1 MANTLDPNSPAGQYQ
16 QQQAQQ
22 YGLTVDQLNQLTAQY
37 PPTYT
42 ANSQGGQY
50 GMSAGGSYG
59 QNPALTNVL
68 NTLQAQKQFGLGS
81 QQQAPAPSTPGGVN
95 QDPTYGAVNLG
106 ASALSKVGFGGANG
120 GFAVYNPTP
129 GQIPQGSKGGVAQV
143 ASPTTSTQ
151 VPNYEGPNTP
161 GVMSAA
167 PMPQAATGG
176 TPTPTTPANAP
187 GQQAPATPYATAPA
201 APGATAGAMP
211 PVQAPSAPGP
221 MDDAAHQ
228 QALAHAGMSLYSH
241 FGGDPHSASPQDIM
255 NFHSQLQ
262 NVIGGIAGAGAPA
275 SSAGPGGTALA
286 SGGPPPTGAVQMP
299 VKLATG
305 GMVPGRGNQ
314 DTVPALLTPGEYV
327 IPKQQ
332 AAQIFG
338 GRTPVRMADGGF
350 VTDDTDEP
358 SEARRKSIA
367 TNQMTPGSS
376 QPQSGGEATQQTP
389 SSPAP
394 AAPGGGNQGYWSN
407 LVNQVQNRAGGGA
420 PAGGWPS
427 QTPSVAPSY
436 DMPSDPD
443 PDWQYTGA
451 QSAAGPTGAGGG
463 TANAVAGGADI
474 ASGLMS
480 GLQKAADT
488 YAKSIGNWQNIRQ
501 DFNAPT
507 TSGAPAATF
516 SEPQAQQQKQG
527 MVNPMYAAQLQAM
540 QGV

>member
-1 MANTLDPNSPAGQYQ
+1 
-16 QQQAQQ
+16 
-22 YGLTVDQLNQLTAQY
+22 
-37 PPTYT
+37 
-42 ANSQGGQY
+42 
-50 GMSAGGSYG
+50 
-59 QNPALTNVL
+59 
-68 NTLQAQKQFGLGS
+68 
-81 QQQAPAPSTPGGVN
+81 
-95 QDPTYGAVNLG
+95 
-106 ASALSKVGFGGANG
+106 
-120 GFAVYNPTP
+120 
-129 GQIPQGSKGGVAQV
+129 
-143 ASPTTSTQ
+143 
-151 VPNYEGPNTP
+151 
-161 GVMSAA
+161 
-167 PMPQAATGG
+167 
-176 TPTPTTPANAP
+176 
-187 GQQAPATPYATAPA
+187 
-201 APGATAGAMP
+201 
-211 PVQAPSAPGP
+211 
-221 MDDAAHQ
+221 
-228 QALAHAGMSLYSH
+228 MSLYSH

-286 SGGPPPTGAVQMP
+286 SGGPPPTGAVQTP
-299 VKLATG
+299 VKLAGG

-367 TNQMTPGSS
+367 TNQVTPGSS

-407 LVNQVQNRAGGGA
+407 LVNQVQNNQALSSGGASGGGYNIPSNLGGGYIGA
-420 PAGGWPS
+420 SPGAG
-427 QTPSVAPSY
+427 
-436 DMPSDPD
+436 
-443 PDWQYTGA
+443 
-451 QSAAGPTGAGGG
+451 QSGYMYPNQAAATAAGDVGTGGG
-463 TANAVAGGADI
+463 PTTANAVAGGADI